1 MSIAVWNLFV
11 HVDGAIMLDLILNL
25 MCWGVVSVVMGL
37 VMVAMAAVYWLD
49 INAVGV
55 MVISMVTVM
64 MGIMVDIMVDVVVV
78 NIVVYVMVGS
88 VVSIIM
94 GVVMSVSLVM
104 GWLSDDWMAV
114 VFSVVMRVSRW
125 CYLMF
130 FSVGVLLSVFT
141 FVMVSWSV
149 IGVDRLSVSM
159 VVHIDD
165 WVMVV
170 GIWVVRIT
178 GWVSVNG
185 LVLVVN
191 SLVVDWLNFVSSIVL
206 KIVVD
211 GLMWSSHIVLSHVV
225 IVMTTMSVVMI
236 NILELHLVVVF
247 TVLVCSV
254 VNFMFSLVINVLMS
268 NGVMF
273 SLTSLNM
280 WFNLMDSGL
289 LKRSMV
295 RVMVWDVD
303 GSKNCVFMVISW
315 SVIFWTVVV
324 VVKLWV
330 SLVLDMVFNVW
341 LFMMDPGYDWC
352 VVSTVVMSILMM
364 DIMMI
369 VVFDV
374 VMVIVM
380 GIMMVVVINVVVD
393 WLMDNFM
400 VDLMVDWL
408 VNDVVDIVVN
418 IVMDSVVWGL
428 MVVIMMI
435 IVMVVMVIMMII
447 VVVIVWVVV
456 VDVMN
461 GRWLSVVFS
470 SGPLGMMVNWV
481 DISVVS
487 SDVMIGVGPCIMVVV
502 VTIVDSP
509 SVNFMMVVII
519 VVIIEMVILMMREV
533 MVLSMVW
540 DFVVDI
546 VMFTMVWGVVHIL

>member
-11 HVDGAIMLDLILNL
+11 HMDGAIMLDLILNL

-149 IGVDRLSVSM
+149 IGVDWLSVSM

-206 KIVVD
+206 NIVVD

-341 LFMMDPGYDWC
+341 LFMMDPGYDWG

-435 IVMVVMVIMMII
+435 IVMVVMVIVMII

-461 GRWLSVVFS
+461 GRWLSVMFS

-509 SVNFMMVVII
+509 SVNFMMVIII
-519 VVIIEMVILMMREV
+519 VVVIEMVILMMREV